1 MKNPSS
7 RLASAGYLG
16 LAIMLSASTGVAD
29 DAADPVSPL
38 LARIR
43 ASAMESSWAWNQLEI
58 LTDSIGPRLS
68 GSPQLDAA
76 IHQIAD
82 QMRSLGARVVLQPT
96 KVPHWI
102 RGEENAQLTDYAG
115 RPAGSVQNIRLTS
128 LGGSSPTPLA
138 GLESRVIVVRD
149 LDELKSRASQVH
161 GAIVLFNSRFDQ
173 RLADNGLAREAYHQ
187 AAKYRNSG
195 PSEAAV
201 LGASAALV
209 RSVGG
214 AEYRLP
220 HTGWTDWKPNQAPI
234 PAAALSAEDADLVAR
249 LAQRGPVKMRLVIGS
264 HQLQDTD
271 SFNVIADWPGTAVP
285 DEVVVVSGHLDS
297 WDLGTGATDD
307 GIGVAAAAGVIQ
319 VLQQL
324 NLHARRTIRFVA
336 WTDNEAGLRG
346 AQKYFDEYE
355 SSVTTHCAAIEDDV
369 GEGRAIGII
378 AAVPDSDV
386 SLLRPVTIA
395 LDPIG
400 AMVIQRS
407 DGNVGDDIEPL
418 QIAGVPG
425 FAPLADRRHS
435 FDYHHTAADTL
446 DKVSP
451 LDLRSHVATM
461 TVLAYFLA
469 DRPACLARFKIHPA
483 GS

>member
-1 MKNPSS
+1 MV
-7 RLASAGYLG
+7 SAACFLPFV
-16 LAIMLSASTGVAD
+16 MLSASTAVGGDVP
-29 DAADPVSPL
+29 DPSFPL
-38 LARIR
+38 LDKIR
-43 ASAMESSWAWNQLEI
+43 ATAMDSNWAWNQLET
-58 LTDSIGPRLS
+58 LTDSVGPRLS
-68 GSPQLDAA
+68 GSSQLDAA
-76 IHQIAD
+76 IHQLAD
-82 QMRSLGARVVLQPT
+82 QMRSLGARVTLQPT
-96 KVPHWI
+96 KVPHWV
-102 RGEENAQLTDYAG
+102 RGEEHAQLTDYAG
-115 RPAGSVQNIRLTS
+115 RPAGLVQNIRLTS
-128 LGGSSPTPLA
+128 LGGSSSTPLA

-149 LDELKSRASQVH
+149 LDELKSRASEVH
-161 GAIVLFNSRFDQ
+161 GAIVLFNARFDQ

-187 AAKYRNSG
+187 VAKYRNSG
-195 PSEAAV
+195 PSEAAAR
-201 LGASAALV
+201 GASAALV
-209 RSVGG
+209 RSLGG

-220 HTGWTDWKPNQAPI
+220 HTGWTDWKPKQAPI

-264 HQLQDTD
+264 HQLQDAD
-271 SFNVIADWPGTAVP
+271 SFNVVADWPGTALP

-307 GIGVAAAAGVIQ
+307 GVGVTAAAGVIQ

-346 AQKYFDEYE
+346 AQQYFYEHE
-355 SSVTTHCAAIEDDV
+355 SSVTKHCAAIEDDV

-378 AAVPDSDV
+378 AGVPDSDL

-400 AMVIQRS
+400 ATVIQRS

-425 FAPLADRRHS
+425 FAPLVDRRHS

-451 LDLRSHVATM
+451 LDLHSHVATM
-461 TVLAYFLA
+461 AVLAYFLA
-469 DRPACLARFKIHPA
+469 DRPECVARFKIHPA
-483 GS
+483 GT